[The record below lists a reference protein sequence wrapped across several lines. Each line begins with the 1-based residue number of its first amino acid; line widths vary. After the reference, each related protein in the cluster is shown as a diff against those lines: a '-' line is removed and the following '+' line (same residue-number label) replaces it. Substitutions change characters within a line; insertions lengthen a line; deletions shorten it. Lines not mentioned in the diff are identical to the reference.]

1 MVQLSL
7 RGPQVREIPVH
18 HQGGN
23 ELDYLDALQRRVD
36 DTRTEPAVQS
46 KLTLSRMNGTR
57 FPERLNGKAC
67 ARGGWTVR
75 AVLSE
80 NKTSFLYEETEDCD

>member
-7 RGPQVREIPVH
+7 RDPQVREIPVH

-23 ELDYLDALQRRVD
+23 ELDCLDALQRRVH
-36 DTRTEPAVQS
+36 DTRTERVGQS

-57 FPERLNGKAC
+57 FPGRLNGKGC
-67 ARGGWTVR
+67 ARGGPGCARGVKR
-75 AVLSE
+75 EQDL
-80 NKTSFLYEETEDCD
+80 FFI